1 MTTFTNDELYEIE
14 KVFDCI
20 ASNIVSK
27 NKVAFLTIAENNE
40 KKEIVKKILDE
51 DLNTFN
57 MFIEISAK
65 AKLMRKN
72 D

>member
-27 NKVAFLTIAENNE
+27 NKVTFLTIAENNE